1 MKLSYKTALLVAL
14 LLMGYLVVRIFLW
27 QYEAY
32 NERRGYCTAEGKYL
46 SDQEKL
52 RNLKADIIQIRLEQ
66 TIKEKNQGWYVDDNK
81 VFASKYDLSDKDK
94 IIELIK
100 KQILKNHLKKI
111 LA

>member
-46 SDQEKL
+46 SEEEKL
-52 RNLKADIIQIRLEQ
+52 ENLKADIVVQALEKW
-66 TIKEKNQGWYVDDNK
+66 IKDTEGEYYSR
-81 VFASKYDLSDKDK
+81 VFISEYDLSDKEK
-94 IIELIK
+94 IINLMKKSNGIK
-100 KQILKNHLKKI
+100 YIIIQKY
-111 LA
+111 